1 MGGRESGELASKLC
15 VDTLRKQFHY
25 FCPSLPEDPNW
36 DEVKRSIKM
45 LTVLIKEWMQRIN
58 GEIYDLGRQES
69 HSNNMGTTVVMLHIR
84 HGFAVAAHVGDSRIY
99 RIREG
104 EGQQQV
110 TEDHSFINRQLRRN
124 LMTPEEAR
132 HSKQKNIVT
141 RALGTRDTVE
151 TDVQVIQVREG
162 DIFLLCSDGL
172 TDLVDNDE
180 IEEIILNNVEDLEHA
195 TNTLIDLANA
205 RGGKD
210 NITTVLCQVF
220 DLD

>member
-1 MGGRESGELASKLC
+1 
-15 VDTLRKQFHY
+15 
-25 FCPSLPEDPNW
+25 
-36 DEVKRSIKM
+36 
-45 LTVLIKEWMQRIN
+45 
-58 GEIYDLGRQES
+58 
-69 HSNNMGTTVVMLHIR
+69 
-84 HGFAVAAHVGDSRIY
+84 
-99 RIREG
+99 
-104 EGQQQV
+104 
-110 TEDHSFINRQLRRN
+110 
-124 LMTPEEAR
+124 MTPEEAR